1 MSSTPHSQH
10 APSYY
15 AATCNDS
22 RYRPPLEGSTESDVC
37 VVGAGFSGLATAL
50 HLAERGYRVV
60 VLEAQRIAW
69 GASGRNGGQLVNG
82 YSRDLDVI
90 ERRYGRDAADALG
103 GMAFEGGG
111 IIREWIDRYGIDCD
125 YREGGVAAALNRRQL
140 AELEAMVPGWERH
153 GHSGLELLD
162 ERTIRDHVNTDL
174 YVGGLLDRWGGHV
187 HPLNL
192 ALGEA
197 AAIEGLGG
205 RLFEDSPVV
214 RVTGGER
221 PEVLTGQGAVRADHI
236 VLCGNAYL
244 GATVPAL
251 RDKVMPVSTQVIATE
266 PLGEATVRR
275 LMPSGACV
283 EDCNYMLDY
292 YRMTADHRLLF
303 GGGTVYGGRE
313 PGDIAARLRPHVRRT
328 FPELGDVRFDYAWSG
343 NFALTLTRIPHLG
356 RLPDGVWFTH
366 GYSGHGVTTTHLA
379 GRLLAEAIDGET
391 ERFEAFARLRNIPFP
406 GGRLLRVPLTAM
418 GAWYY
423 QLRDRLGL

>member
-1 MSSTPHSQH
+1 MTASHDADH
-10 APSYY
+10 VPSYY
-15 AATCNDS
+15 AATCNDA
-22 RYRPPLEGSTESDVC
+22 RRRPPLQGTIETDVC

-50 HLAERGYRVV
+50 HLAERGYGVV
-60 VLEAQRIAW
+60 VLEARRIGW

-90 ERRYGRDAADALG
+90 AHRYGPEAARALG
-103 GMAFEGGG
+103 DMAFEGGH
-111 IIREWIDRYGIDCD
+111 IIREWIARYAIDCD
-125 YREGGVAAALNRRQL
+125 YREGGIAAALNRRQL
-140 AELEAMVPGWERH
+140 ARLEALIPTWERH
-153 GHSGLELLD
+153 GHSALERLD
-162 ERTIRDHVNTDL
+162 ARSIRDHVSTDL
-174 YVGGLLDRWGGHV
+174 YVGGLLDRWGGHL

-192 ALGEA
+192 AVGEA
-197 AAIEGLGG
+197 AAVESLGG
-205 RLFEDSPVV
+205 RLYEDSPAV
-214 RVTGGER
+214 RVTGGA
-221 PEVLTGQGAVRADHI
+221 PAEVLTGEGMVSARHV

-244 GATVPAL
+244 GATVMAL
-251 RDKVMPVSTQVIATE
+251 RDRVMPVATQVVVTE
-266 PLGEATVRR
+266 PLGEATARR
-275 LMPSGACV
+275 LIPGGVCV

-313 PGDIAARLRPHVRRT
+313 PGDIRAQLHPHVRRT

-379 GRLLAEAIDGET
+379 GRLLAEAIAGEGT
-391 ERFEAFARLRNIPFP
+391 RFEAFARLHNVPFP
-406 GGRLLRVPLTAM
+406 GGRLLRVPLTAL

-423 QLRDRLGL
+423 RLRDRLGL